1 MITLNKATS
10 INVEAFDTLFA
21 ASYNTLSEEGFWE
34 MTETLKYKRLMTYDE
49 RRDDYLESL
58 TWILDN
64 DLDTDFVIEFKD
76 DGNIIGLAG
85 AQDGSAYDNESYIR
99 LGSFLTAPDNN
110 GSTTWVFSED
120 YIRARTVFWDEI
132 GINAW
137 IEVNKSINSRMLELA
152 NAYRNRIERHCTMEV
167 YEEPYKIP
175 IQIGTAVINFIASQP
190 IPAKIKYT
198 KLES

>member
-10 INVEAFDTLFA
+10 INVEAFDTLFD

-76 DGNIIGLAG
+76 D
-85 AQDGSAYDNESYIR
+85 
-99 LGSFLTAPDNN
+99 
-110 GSTTWVFSED
+110 
-120 YIRARTVFWDEI
+120 
-132 GINAW
+132 
-137 IEVNKSINSRMLELA
+137 
-152 NAYRNRIERHCTMEV
+152 RI
-167 YEEPYKIP
+167 
-175 IQIGTAVINFIASQP
+175 S
-190 IPAKIKYT
+190 
-198 KLES
+198 